1 MGDESQ
7 TLLLPLFHHDIYV
20 RGRWGPKYIVRGAL
34 DLGLVEVRQ
43 MGLEEVE
50 KETAR
55 LVEGGWEEVG
65 EQIDD
70 L

>member
-1 MGDESQ
+1 ME
-7 TLLLPLFHHDIYV
+7 F
-20 RGRWGPKYIVRGAL
+20 
-34 DLGLVEVRQ
+34 
-43 MGLEEVE
+43 EEVE

-65 EQIDD
+65 EQIHD